1 MRPFLL
7 AIRDDGTVLG
17 IAENYDIP
25 QYENNQY
32 IGSVTVPYDH
42 VLSMCFAM
50 NEICMLRDDGTVYV
64 LSETDYETWD
74 ELRAW
79 TGVTQ
84 LAGGINGQFGAE
96 GLPLGIRADGTLLS
110 AGSIAEE
117 VKTWGPVEKVYAGA
131 SYLIGIGSNGEV
143 YSYPANTDFD
153 GWDNI
158 SEIIPSD
165 SGWHWGTEH
174 FVGLN
179 KDGTVVAAGDNTFGQ
194 CLVS

>member
-1 MRPFLL
+1 M
-7 AIRDDGTVLG
+7 
-17 IAENYDIP
+17 
-25 QYENNQY
+25 
-32 IGSVTVPYDH
+32 
-42 VLSMCFAM
+42 
-50 NEICMLRDDGTVYV
+50 
-64 LSETDYETWD
+64 
-74 ELRAW
+74 
-79 TGVTQ
+79 
-84 LAGGINGQFGAE
+84 
-96 GLPLGIRADGTLLS
+96 
-110 AGSIAEE
+110 
-117 VKTWGPVEKVYAGA
+117 YAGA